1 MIRIFATLLLL
12 TSALFGY
19 SQNQTYI
26 ADLNYY
32 GDVINNA
39 FFPEHRERAHESFKE
54 IFDMWIQQEDF
65 EVAGLDSLK
74 FVSVK
79 SPSDKSFTIVTWQVK
94 KPENNDYFGYIFKAG
109 QVYTLMDK
117 SDFHSDLEYTLLNP
131 DEWYGAVYY
140 GLNTFVTEGKTYYVL
155 FGYNG
160 DGRYEN
166 QKLAEVLTFEDGQPV
181 FGAEIFKK
189 VQENK
194 RDDVKSRLLLKY
206 SDDANVSINFNPGL
220 DMIVLDHLIPRM
232 GTRPGQGPTFLPDG
246 SYVGY
251 AWDAEN
257 GFFNY
262 IDKIYNQVSDTPPMP
277 KPILGEQ
284 EKSKDIFGR
293 DR

>member
-1 MIRIFATLLLL
+1 M
-12 TSALFGY
+12 
-19 SQNQTYI
+19 
-26 ADLNYY
+26 
-32 GDVINNA
+32 
-39 FFPEHRERAHESFKE
+39 
-54 IFDMWIQQEDF
+54 
-65 EVAGLDSLK
+65 
-74 FVSVK
+74 
-79 SPSDKSFTIVTWQVK
+79 
-94 KPENNDYFGYIFKAG
+94 
-109 QVYTLMDK
+109 
-117 SDFHSDLEYTLLNP
+117 
-131 DEWYGAVYY
+131 
-140 GLNTFVTEGKTYYVL
+140 
-155 FGYNG
+155 
-160 DGRYEN
+160 
-166 QKLAEVLTFEDGQPV
+166 LTFEDGQPV